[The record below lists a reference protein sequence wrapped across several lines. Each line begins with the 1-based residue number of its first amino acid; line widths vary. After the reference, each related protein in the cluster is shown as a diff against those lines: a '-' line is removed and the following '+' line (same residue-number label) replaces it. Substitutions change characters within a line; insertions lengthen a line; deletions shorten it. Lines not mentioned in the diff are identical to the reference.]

1 MINWLKKIKLKLAEK
16 EPEEKKVLEKVEEI
30 APAKKVTK
38 KK

>member
-1 MINWLKKIKLKLAEK
+1 MINWLKKNKLKLAEK